1 MRRSRHRLP
10 RHAALLAAAL
20 AVAPAVA
27 SDDTVQVVDTGT
39 WTARDGALHLRI
51 GQDLAARRSM
61 LRVIA
66 ASTDVTALASFPEP
80 GRMLIPLPA
89 AALPSGDS
97 ELAVYLIEGVEWR
110 ELLRAPLK
118 LLTRGGFERAGFTPK
133 FDLSNKSQLAYATR
147 GSTGAPPRER
157 YADLTARGSLGF
169 NAARGGWAVDGQF
182 NGSGSSFRPETLRY
196 GELGADADKF
206 DLSDY
211 AMNLRFGATTLTL
224 GHQSVGN
231 NPMLLSGFSSRG
243 LGLTQ
248 QLNERLSLSFHA
260 MNGTSIVG
268 TDNFF
273 GLESAEH
280 RVLSA
285 SMGYE
290 FFERA
295 GALRAEL
302 LFMDASVLSRGNF
315 NAGEIVDAQTS
326 RGFGLRLSGRSA
338 SQRLRGDLVI
348 ARSTYVN
355 PFDPLLAQGG
365 PSQPV
370 RPDTDHGFT
379 VDLGADLLQG
389 GPLTLGATLRHERI
403 NPLFRSLGASLAAGQ
418 RSTRLGLSAGW
429 AGAQLQL
436 THQAQRDN
444 LGDIATLLST
454 KTQSSALNAQLPL
467 AQWLGAPGQPGW
479 WPALNLQW
487 QSVHQFA
494 VNTPVTEDSGFAAS
508 HRPDQ
513 LSRQWQVGLDWTR
526 DRWSWRYGLSQS
538 LQDNRQPGRE
548 RADFSSLGHQF
559 NAAWRA
565 TESLNLSVGVQRNRH
580 LSVEKDL
587 VSRSTTVNAGVD
599 WTWRERWTL
608 AASGSHT
615 RGDDSMAIASSTNR
629 SLQAQ
634 LGYRFELSSF
644 GRKLPGQL
652 FVRVTD
658 QTASSTDALFGFDTA
673 GGHRSVDAGLSL
685 SLF

>member
-1 MRRSRHRLP
+1 MP
-10 RHAALLAAAL
+10 RHVARLATAL
-20 AVAPAVA
+20 AVAAAVA
-27 SDDTVQVVDTGT
+27 RAVAADGPVQFEEGGT
-39 WTARDGALHLRI
+39 WTARGGALHLRI
-51 GQDLAARRSM
+51 AQDLAARRSM

-80 GRMLIPLPA
+80 GRMQIQLPA
-89 AALPSGDS
+89 AALPSGES
-97 ELAVYLIEGVEWR
+97 ELAVYLIEGAEWR

-118 LLTRGGFERAGFTPK
+118 LLTRGGFEQAAFTPK
-133 FDLSNKSQLAYATR
+133 LDLANKSQLAYATR

-157 YADLTARGSLGF
+157 YADLTARGSVAF
-169 NAARGGWAVDGQF
+169 NAARAGWAADGQF

-196 GELGADADKF
+196 GELGADAQKF

-211 AMNLRFGATTLTL
+211 VMNLRFGATTLSL

-231 NPMLLSGFSSRG
+231 NPLLLSGFSSRG

-248 QLNERLSLSFHA
+248 QLGERLSLSFHA

-273 GLESAEH
+273 GLDSAEH

-302 LFMDASVLSRGNF
+302 LFMDASLLSRGNF

-338 SQRLRGDLVI
+338 SQRLRGDLVF

-365 PSQPV
+365 PLQPV
-370 RPDTDHGFT
+370 RPDTDHGVT

-389 GPLTLGATLRHERI
+389 GPLTLSATLRHERI

-418 RSTRLGLSAGW
+418 CSTRLGLNAGW

-467 AQWLGAPGQPGW
+467 PQWLGVPGQPGW
-479 WPALNLQW
+479 WPVLDLQW

-494 VNTPVTEDSGFAAS
+494 INTPVTEDSGFAAS

-513 LSRQWQVGLDWTR
+513 LSRQVQLGLNWTR
-526 DRWSWRYGLSQS
+526 DRWSWRYGLSRS
-538 LQDNRQPGRE
+538 VQDNRQTGRE
-548 RADFSSLGHQF
+548 RADFSSLGHQA
-559 NAAWRA
+559 NATWRA
-565 TESLNLSVGVQRNRH
+565 TDTLNLTLGVQRHRH

-587 VSRSTTVNAGVD
+587 VSRTTTASAGVD
-599 WTWRERWTL
+599 WTWRDRWTL
-608 AASGSHT
+608 AANMSRT
-615 RGDDSMAIASSTNR
+615 RGDDSMAIASSANR

-644 GRKLPGQL
+644 GRKLPGQV
-652 FVRVTD
+652 FVRFSD
-658 QTASSTDALFGFDTA
+658 QAASSRDALFGFDTA